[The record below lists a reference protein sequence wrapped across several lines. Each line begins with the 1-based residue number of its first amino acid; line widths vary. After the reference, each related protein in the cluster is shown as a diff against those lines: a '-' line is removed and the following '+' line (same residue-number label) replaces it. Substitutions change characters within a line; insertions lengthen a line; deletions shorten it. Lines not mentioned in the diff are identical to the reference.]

1 MEPGAFPPTRES
13 ALIGALSEDP
23 DVRRVSWD
31 RIARAYYPP
40 VYAYVRLRLR
50 FNEHDARDL
59 TQAFFERC
67 LEKEIVGSYEKER
80 GRFRT
85 FLRTCVER
93 FAIDRRRSE
102 SSKSR
107 GGGAIKFDFT
117 EAEAQLPAMAQ
128 PDDPE
133 ALFEAAWVR
142 RILALSLDALR
153 EFCREN
159 KKEEHLAIF
168 ERFHL
173 TDEDPPSYEALG
185 QELGMTAITVQ
196 NRLAYA
202 RRHFRRLTFD
212 VLRELTANEDE
223 LKLEARTVLGID
235 P

>member
-23 DVRRVSWD
+23 EVRRVSWD

-50 FNEHDARDL
+50 YNENDARDL

-67 LEKEIVGSYEKER
+67 LEKEIVGAYQKER

-93 FAIDRRRSE
+93 FAIDRKRME
-102 SSKSR
+102 SSQSR
-107 GGGAIKFDFT
+107 GGGAITFDFA
-117 EAEAQLPAMAQ
+117 EAEAELPAISKA
-128 PDDPE
+128 DDPE

-159 KKEEHLAIF
+159 GKEEHLAVF

-173 TDEDPPSYEALG
+173 GDDTPPSYETLAA
-185 QELGMTAITVQ
+185 ELGVTAITVQ

-212 VLRELTANEDE
+212 VLRELTANDDE

>member
-13 ALIGALSEDP
+13 ALLGALSEDTEL
-23 DVRRVSWD
+23 RRVSWD

-40 VYAYVRLRLR
+40 VYAYVRLRMR
-50 FNEHDARDL
+50 FSEEDAQDL
-59 TQAFFERC
+59 TQAFFARC
-67 LEKEIVGSYEKER
+67 LERDLVASYDPQR

-93 FAIDRRRSE
+93 FAIDHKRSQ
-102 SSKSR
+102 SAQSR
-107 GGGAIKFDFT
+107 GGGAKTFDFADL
-117 EAEAQLPAMAQ
+117 EADLPSTA

-133 ALFEAAWVR
+133 ALFEQAYVR
-142 RILALSLDALR
+142 RILALALDALR
-153 EFCREN
+153 EHCTQS
-159 KKEEHLAIF
+159 KKTEHLRVF

-173 TDEDPPSYEALG
+173 TDDPPSYEALG
-185 QELGMTAITVQ
+185 AELGMDPITVQ

-223 LKLEARTVLGID
+223 LKLEARTVLGVE